1 MHRKR
6 CYITTQHLAHRCK
19 AESCLNVQ
27 ETWKRSNSPCA
38 ITPRN
43 HTLSVCTFCRTANHV
58 SSRVPELSLPAAC
71 AGNALLEVTSNRI
84 DQQSSAHSPMDMDL
98 TSCADEIGQ
107 ESHPETRAFSRSV
120 RCDTC
125 RASSMRMMDMSACH
139 LLYRY
144 CRACLWL
151 GIAQVQKSPP
161 FFCPH
166 AFVHH
171 GFWSNSWHRSP
182 NGHVIRNMFLLCIQ

>member
-1 MHRKR
+1 MAMHRKR
-6 CYITTQHLAHRCK
+6 RHITTQHLAHCCK
-19 AESCLNVQ
+19 AESCLYVQ

-43 HTLSVCTFCRTANHV
+43 DTRSVCTFCRTANHL

-84 DQQSSAHSPMDMDL
+84 DQQSSAHSRMDL

-107 ESHPETRAFSRSV
+107 ESHPETLAFSRSA

-125 RASSMRMMDMSACH
+125 RASSVRMMDMSA
-139 LLYRY
+139 
-144 CRACLWL
+144 
-151 GIAQVQKSPP
+151 
-161 FFCPH
+161 
-166 AFVHH
+166 
-171 GFWSNSWHRSP
+171 
-182 NGHVIRNMFLLCIQ
+182 